1 MACALQRARQV
12 EPGRRTQRKMALE
25 LRGQTGIYCP
35 SACDGYARYRVLL
48 GGMHLLSPGA
58 KAAARKGTVK
68 QGGTTEAQLPS
79 LSGIPACQG
88 GGFFCPPP
96 ADFFPLQE
104 RMSDPMSEH
113 KTFYIT
119 TPIYYPS
126 DKLHIGHS
134 YTTVACD
141 ALARFKRMQGYD
153 VMFLTGTDEHGQ
165 KIQDK
170 AADHGVTPK
179 EYVDEIVA
187 TVKELWKLLDVSYD
201 RFVRTTD
208 DYHIETCQK
217 IFTKL
222 YEQGDIYKGEY
233 TGHYCKPCE
242 SFWTDS
248 QLVDGKCPDCGREV
262 YDAHEEAYFFKTGK
276 YADRLLKLYE
286 ENPQFIQPES
296 RKNEMIAF
304 IKQGLQDTCV
314 SRTSVKWGIPVPFDP
329 KHTMYVWVDALSNY
343 ISALGYGNETYDDY
357 KKFWPADLHMVGKEI
372 LRFHTILWPAMLMA
386 LDLPLPKRVFGH
398 GWLLMNGGKMS
409 KSVGNVVDP
418 VILCDRYGVDA
429 IRYFLLREIP
439 FGNDG
444 MFTNEALINRINS
457 DLANDLGN
465 LLSRTVAMCEKYF
478 GGTVHKLPGSEA
490 IDTELEGMIDALAGK
505 VTADMDN
512 LTIPQALMEIF
523 AVIQRANKYID
534 ETAPWALAKD
544 EANAQRLECV
554 LYHLC
559 EALRVCAILLN
570 ACLPSTAPKI
580 MDQLGLGTDAL
591 VLEAAAYGAQESYT
605 VHKGDA
611 LFPRIDV
618 AKEIARLKEED
629 EKRRAAA
636 LAANK
641 AKEEAE
647 AAKAAPAAPAEP
659 QEHEPEISFD
669 DFCKVEL
676 RVAEIRA
683 CETMKESKK
692 LLHLTVFD
700 GERER
705 CILSGIAK
713 WYKPEDLLGKKV
725 GIVANLAPRPMMKG
739 KYVSEGMI
747 VAADTADGGC
757 SIAFY
762 GPDVPAG
769 ARIH

>member
-1 MACALQRARQV
+1 
-12 EPGRRTQRKMALE
+12 
-25 LRGQTGIYCP
+25 
-35 SACDGYARYRVLL
+35 
-48 GGMHLLSPGA
+48 
-58 KAAARKGTVK
+58 
-68 QGGTTEAQLPS
+68 
-79 LSGIPACQG
+79 
-88 GGFFCPPP
+88 
-96 ADFFPLQE
+96 
-104 RMSDPMSEH
+104 MSEH

-170 AADHGVTPK
+170 AADAGVTPK
-179 EYVDEIVA
+179 EYVDKIVA
-187 TVKELWKLLDVSYD
+187 TVKDLWKLLDVSYD
-201 RFVRTTD
+201 RFIRTTD
-208 DYHIETCQK
+208 DYHMESCQK

-233 TGHYCKPCE
+233 IGHYCKPCE

-262 YDAHEEAYFFKTGK
+262 YDAHEEAYFFKTSK

-314 SRTSVKWGIPVPFDP
+314 SRTTVPWGIPVPFDT

-343 ISALGYGNETYDDY
+343 ITALGYGNEKYSDYD
-357 KKFWPADLHMVGKEI
+357 KFWPADIHMVGKEI

-418 VILCDRYGVDA
+418 VVLCQRYGVDA

-478 GGTVHKLPGSEA
+478 GGTVAPTGA
-490 IDTELEGMIDALAGK
+490 ATEFDEDLKAVVSAMPAQVAK
-505 VTADMDN
+505 DMDE
-512 LTIPQALMEIF
+512 LLIPQALQEIF
-523 AVIQRANKYID
+523 KAIQRANKYID

-544 EANAQRLECV
+544 ESKKEQLQQV
-554 LYHLC
+554 LYNLC
-559 EALRVCAILLN
+559 ESLRMAAILLN
-570 ACLPSTAPKI
+570 AYLPNTAPK
-580 MDQLGLGTDAL
+580 MAAQLGLAEGELSFEDLSWGKRA
-591 VLEAAAYGAQESYT
+591 SYT
-605 VHKGDA
+605 VHKGEA

-618 AKEIARLKEED
+618 NKELAE
-629 EKRRAAA
+629 
-636 LAANK
+636 LAAQDAARK
-641 AKEEAE
+641 AAAE
-647 AAKAAPAAPAEP
+647 AAKAAEKPAEAP
-659 QEHEPEISFD
+659 KAEQAEAKEQEHLPEITID
-669 DFCKVEL
+669 DFAKCEM
-676 RVAEIRA
+676 RVAKVLT
-683 CETMKESKK
+683 CERLKESKK
-692 LLHLTVFD
+692 LLKFTLFD

-705 CILSGIAK
+705 TILSGIAK
-713 WYKPEDLLGKKV
+713 WYAPEDLIGKHLC
-725 GIVANLAPRPMMKG
+725 IVANLAPRPMMKG

-747 VAADTADGGC
+747 VSAEDDEGNVTVLQL
-757 SIAFY
+757 
-762 GPDVPAG
+762 PETVKPG
-769 ARIH
+769 AQLC

>member
-1 MACALQRARQV
+1 M
-12 EPGRRTQRKMALE
+12 EK
-25 LRGQTGIYCP
+25 
-35 SACDGYARYRVLL
+35 
-48 GGMHLLSPGA
+48 
-58 KAAARKGTVK
+58 KK
-68 QGGTTEAQLPS
+68 
-79 LSGIPACQG
+79 
-88 GGFFCPPP
+88 
-96 ADFFPLQE
+96 
-104 RMSDPMSEH
+104 
-113 KTFYIT
+113 FYIT

-126 DKLHIGHS
+126 DKLHIGHT
-134 YTTVACD
+134 YCTVATD
-141 ALARFKRMQGYD
+141 TLARYHRLRGED

-165 KIQDK
+165 KIETK
-170 AADHGVTPK
+170 AREAGVTPK
-179 EYVDEIVA
+179 EFVDNIVEGDRG
-187 TVKELWKLLDVSYD
+187 VKDLWKLMNISND
-201 RFVRTTD
+201 RFIRTTD
-208 DYHIETCQK
+208 DYHMESCQK

-233 TGHYCKPCE
+233 IGHYCKPCE

-262 YDAHEEAYFFKTGK
+262 YDAHEEAYFFKTSK

-343 ISALGYGNETYDDY
+343 ISALGYGNEKYDEY
-357 KKFWPADLHMVGKEI
+357 SKFWPADLHMVGKEI

-478 GGTVHKLPGSEA
+478 GGTVHKVAGTEA
-490 IDTELEGMIDALAGK
+490 IDTELETMTSELLGK

-544 EANAQRLECV
+544 EANRARLESV

-559 EALRVCAILLN
+559 EALRVCGILLN
-570 ACLPSTAPKI
+570 AYLPTTAPK
-580 MDQLGLGTDAL
+580 MMEQLGLDASAID
-591 VLEAAAYGAQESYT
+591 VEKAAYGTQESYT
-605 VHKGDA
+605 VHKGEA

-618 AKEIARLKEED
+618 AKEIAHLKEED
-629 EKRRAAA
+629 EKRKAAA
-636 LAANK
+636 
-641 AKEEAE
+641 EAE
-647 AAKAAPAAPAEP
+647 SAAAAPVVEASRAEEPAEEKP
-659 QEHEPEISFD
+659 AAEGTTVNPVEAGPAVAPKDENGKID
-669 DFCKVEL
+669 VTKIADANDFGDWEEQGCK
-676 RVAEIRA
+676 
-683 CETMKESKK
+683 
-692 LLHLTVFD
+692 
-700 GERER
+700 G
-705 CILSGIAK
+705 
-713 WYKPEDLLGKKV
+713 
-725 GIVANLAPRPMMKG
+725 
-739 KYVSEGMI
+739 
-747 VAADTADGGC
+747 
-757 SIAFY
+757 
-762 GPDVPAG
+762 
-769 ARIH
+769 

>member
-1 MACALQRARQV
+1 MD
-12 EPGRRTQRKMALE
+12 KN
-25 LRGQTGIYCP
+25 
-35 SACDGYARYRVLL
+35 
-48 GGMHLLSPGA
+48 
-58 KAAARKGTVK
+58 
-68 QGGTTEAQLPS
+68 
-79 LSGIPACQG
+79 
-88 GGFFCPPP
+88 
-96 ADFFPLQE
+96 
-104 RMSDPMSEH
+104 
-113 KTFYIT
+113 TFYIT

-141 ALARFKRMQGYD
+141 ALARFKRMQGKE

-170 AADHGVTPK
+170 AAAAGVTPK
-179 EYVDEIVA
+179 QYVDNIVEGPGG
-187 TVKELWKLLDVSYD
+187 VKDLWKLLNISYD
-201 RFVRTTD
+201 RFIRTTD
-208 DYHIETCQK
+208 DYHMESCQK
-217 IFTKL
+217 IFTTLHDK
-222 YEQGDIYKGEY
+222 GDIYKSVY
-233 TGHYCKPCE
+233 KGHYCKPCE

-276 YADRLLKLYE
+276 YADRLLKYYE

-343 ISALGYGNETYDDY
+343 ISALGYGNETYHDY
-357 KKFWPADLHMVGKEI
+357 NKFWPADLHMVGKEI

-418 VILCDRYGVDA
+418 VVLCDRYGVDS

-478 GGTVHKLPGSEA
+478 GGTVHKAAGTEA
-490 IDTELEGMIDALAGK
+490 IDTELETMVNDLLGK

-512 LTIPQALMEIF
+512 LTIPQSLMEIF

-544 EANAQRLECV
+544 EANTARLESV

-559 EALRVCAILLN
+559 EALRVAGILLN
-570 ACLPSTAPKI
+570 AYLPSTAPKM
-580 MDQLGLGTDAL
+580 MDQLGLSTADIDL
-591 VLEAAAYGAQESYT
+591 SKAAYGVQETYT

-618 AKEIARLKEED
+618 AKEIAHLKEED
-629 EKRRAAA
+629 EKRKAAA
-636 LAANK
+636 EAANK
-641 AKEEAE
+641 AKAEAE
-647 AAKAAPAAPAEP
+647 KAAAAPAAE
-659 QEHEPEISFD
+659 ESTVDFTHEEEIDFD
-669 DFCKVEL
+669 TFCKVEL
-676 RVAEIRA
+676 RVAEVRA
-683 CETMKESKK
+683 CENLKESKK

-713 WYKPEDLLGKKV
+713 WFKPEDLIGKKI
-725 GIVANLAPRPMMKG
+725 GIVCNLAPRPMLKG

-747 VAADTADGGC
+747 FAADTADGGC

-762 GPDVPAG
+762 GDNTPVG
-769 ARIH
+769 SRIH

>member
-1 MACALQRARQV
+1 
-12 EPGRRTQRKMALE
+12 
-25 LRGQTGIYCP
+25 
-35 SACDGYARYRVLL
+35 
-48 GGMHLLSPGA
+48 
-58 KAAARKGTVK
+58 
-68 QGGTTEAQLPS
+68 
-79 LSGIPACQG
+79 
-88 GGFFCPPP
+88 
-96 ADFFPLQE
+96 
-104 RMSDPMSEH
+104 MSEH

-170 AADHGVTPK
+170 AADAGVTPK
-179 EYVDEIVA
+179 EYVDKIVA
-187 TVKELWKLLDVSYD
+187 TVKDLWKLLDVSYD
-201 RFVRTTD
+201 RFIRTTD
-208 DYHIETCQK
+208 DYHMESCQK

-233 TGHYCKPCE
+233 IGHYCKPCE

-262 YDAHEEAYFFKTGK
+262 YDAHEEAYFFKTSK

-343 ISALGYGNETYDDY
+343 ISALGYGNEKYHDYD
-357 KKFWPADLHMVGKEI
+357 KFWPADLHMVGKEI

-478 GGTVHKLPGSEA
+478 GGTVHNVAGTEA
-490 IDTELEGMIDALAGK
+490 IDTELETMVNELTAK

-544 EANAQRLECV
+544 EANKPRLASVMYNLLESIRICTVLLTPFIPDSCEKIFAQIGACEC
-554 LYHLC
+554 C
-559 EALRVCAILLN
+559 RDWDSAAKWGSLN
-570 ACLPSTAPKI
+570 PT
-580 MDQLGLGTDAL
+580 
-591 VLEAAAYGAQESYT
+591 VT
-605 VHKGDA
+605 VHKGEA

-618 AKEIARLKEED
+618 AKEIAHLKEED
-629 EKRRAAA
+629 EKRKAAA
-636 LAANK
+636 EAANK
-641 AKEEAE
+641 AKAEAE
-647 AAKAAPAAPAEP
+647 KKAAAPAE
-659 QEHEPEISFD
+659 ESTVDFTHEEEIDFD
-669 DFCKVEL
+669 TFCKVEL
-676 RVAEIRA
+676 RVAEVRA
-683 CETMKESKK
+683 CENLKESKK

-713 WYKPEDLLGKKV
+713 WFKPEDLIGKKI
-725 GIVANLAPRPMMKG
+725 GIVCNLAPRPMMKG

-747 VAADTADGGC
+747 FAADTADGGC

-762 GPDVPAG
+762 GDDTPVG
-769 ARIH
+769 SRIH

>member
-1 MACALQRARQV
+1 M
-12 EPGRRTQRKMALE
+12 
-25 LRGQTGIYCP
+25 
-35 SACDGYARYRVLL
+35 CDCC
-48 GGMHLLSPGA
+48 
-58 KAAARKGTVK
+58 KEKK
-68 QGGTTEAQLPS
+68 E
-79 LSGIPACQG
+79 
-88 GGFFCPPP
+88 
-96 ADFFPLQE
+96 
-104 RMSDPMSEH
+104 
-113 KTFYIT
+113 KFYIT

-126 DKLHIGHS
+126 DKLHIGHT
-134 YTTVACD
+134 YCTVATD
-141 ALARFKRMQGYD
+141 AMARYKRLRGYD

-165 KIQDK
+165 KIENRAK
-170 AADHGVTPK
+170 EAGITPK
-179 EYVDEIVA
+179 QFVDQIVEGERG
-187 TVKELWKLLDVSYD
+187 VLDLWKLMNISYD
-201 RFVRTTD
+201 RFIRTTD
-208 DYHIETCQK
+208 EYHIKAIQR
-217 IFTKL
+217 IFKKM
-222 YEQGDIYKGEY
+222 YENGDIYKGKY
-233 TGHYCKPCE
+233 TGMYCTPCE
-242 SFWTDS
+242 SFWTES
-248 QLVDGKCPDCGREV
+248 QLKDGKCPDCGREV

-276 YADRLLKLYE
+276 YADRLLKYYE

-343 ISALGYGNETYDDY
+343 ISALGYGNETYHDY
-357 KKFWPADLHMVGKEI
+357 NKFWPADLHMVGKEI

-418 VILCDRYGVDA
+418 VVLCDRYGVDS

-478 GGTVHKLPGSEA
+478 GGTVHKAVGTEA
-490 IDTELEGMIDALAGK
+490 IDTELETMVNELLGK

-544 EANAQRLECV
+544 EANKARLESV

-559 EALRVCAILLN
+559 EALRVAGILLN
-570 ACLPSTAPKI
+570 AYLPSTAPKM
-580 MDQLGLGTDAL
+580 MDQLGLSTADIDL
-591 VLEAAAYGAQESYT
+591 SKAAYGVQETYT

-618 AKEIARLKEED
+618 AKEIAHLKEED
-629 EKRRAAA
+629 EKRKAAA
-636 LAANK
+636 EAANK
-641 AKEEAE
+641 AKAEAE
-647 AAKAAPAAPAEP
+647 KAAAAPAAE
-659 QEHEPEISFD
+659 ESTVDFTHEEEIDFD
-669 DFCKVEL
+669 TFCKVEL
-676 RVAEIRA
+676 RVAEVRA
-683 CETMKESKK
+683 CENLKESKK

-713 WYKPEDLLGKKV
+713 WFKPEDLIGKKI
-725 GIVANLAPRPMMKG
+725 GIVCNLAPRPMLKG

-747 VAADTADGGC
+747 FAADTADGGC

-762 GPDVPAG
+762 GDNTPVG
-769 ARIH
+769 SRIH